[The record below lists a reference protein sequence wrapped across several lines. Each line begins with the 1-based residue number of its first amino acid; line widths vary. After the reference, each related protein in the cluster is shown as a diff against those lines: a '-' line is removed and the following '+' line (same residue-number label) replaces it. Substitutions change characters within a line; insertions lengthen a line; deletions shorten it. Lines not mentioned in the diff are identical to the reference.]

1 MAEPGYPRLYH
12 FANSGNSYKIRL
24 LFAELARPY
33 RSVLLD
39 RYKREQKAPAY
50 LAINPRGQVPA
61 LETAPGK
68 VLVESAAIL
77 FHLADGTAF
86 LPADPWTR
94 AQVVSWLLYE
104 QEHLANQGV
113 GMAHYWVRV
122 TGEFEAKAAEIAAAR
137 AKAAREFAY
146 LEAHLKARDWLVGE
160 EFSVADIA
168 GYGYTHRA
176 EISGVPL
183 APYPNV
189 RAWHARIRARP
200 RHIPFEKV

>member
-1 MAEPGYPRLYH
+1 MADVRFPRLYH

-24 LFAELARPY
+24 LLAELGRDYA
-33 RSVLLD
+33 SILLD
-39 RYKREQKAPAY
+39 RYKREQKEPGY

-61 LETAPGK
+61 LEVAPGK

-77 FHLADGTAF
+77 FHLADGTPF
-86 LPADPWTR
+86 LPADPWAR

-122 TGEFEAKAAEIAAAR
+122 TGELDAKAKEIATAR
-137 AKAAREFAY
+137 EKAAREFVY
-146 LEAHLKARDWLVGE
+146 LEKHLTGRAWLVGDTMTI
-160 EFSVADIA
+160 ADIA

-176 EISGVPL
+176 EVSGVPL

-189 RAWHARIRARP
+189 RAWHDRIRARP
-200 RHIPFEKV
+200 RHIPFEKA

>member
-1 MAEPGYPRLYH
+1 MADLPFPRLYH

-24 LFAELARPY
+24 LLAELGCHYA
-33 RSVLLD
+33 SVPMD
-39 RYKREQKAPAY
+39 RYKREQKEPGY
-50 LAINPRGQVPA
+50 LAVNPRGQVLA
-61 LETAPGK
+61 LEVAPGK

-77 FHLADGTAF
+77 CYLADGTPF
-86 LPADPWTR
+86 LPADPWAR
-94 AQVVSWLLYE
+94 AHVVSWLLYE

-122 TGEFEAKAAEIAAAR
+122 TGEIEAKAAEIAAAR
-137 AKAAREFAY
+137 AKAAREFVY
-146 LEAHLKARDWLVGE
+146 LERHLTGRAWLVGE
-160 EFSVADIA
+160 AMTIADIA

-183 APYPNV
+183 EPYPAV

-200 RHIPFEKV
+200 RHIPFEAV